1 MPKNAFTKRE
11 QLICGKLDE
20 LEDMLKNCRDPEVFR
35 LITNIRTDATRM
47 ELKLISRKTEVE
59 ELRTGPTAPEVPT
72 TWKDVSGRK
81 RHFIAQFTDGEVLVT
96 SKWGW
101 GGKQRWEYVTE
112 ELWLV
117 KHTIAGGFK

>member
-35 LITNIRTDATRM
+35 LITSIRIDATRM

-59 ELRTGPTAPEVPT
+59 ELSMEIRCMGE
-72 TWKDVSGRK
+72 
-81 RHFIAQFTDGEVLVT
+81 FDG
-96 SKWGW
+96 
-101 GGKQRWEYVTE
+101 
-112 ELWLV
+112 
-117 KHTIAGGFK
+117 